1 MNLTHNAGSI
11 NVDDVR
17 RGEGHGVLVNGH
29 RVTAGL
35 PTSLDAWDVV
45 PIGGAANFLFC
56 PPHSTSMDARAP
68 SRQVDAGHADAA
80 SVTTPAP
87 SSAGPTTGDQP
98 PTTDDPPGGIVDL
111 NAPPCGSDSL
121 SVSRCDP
128 ATAAD
133 NFLNDLDH
141 LLVDQRP

>member
-45 PIGGAANFLFC
+45 PIGGAANFLFWWLEFLEGAPRDKTTWRILVRARTPSKAC
-56 PPHSTSMDARAP
+56 HSGECARP
-68 SRQVDAGHADAA
+68 MVK
-80 SVTTPAP
+80 P
-87 SSAGPTTGDQP
+87 
-98 PTTDDPPGGIVDL
+98 
-111 NAPPCGSDSL
+111 
-121 SVSRCDP
+121 
-128 ATAAD
+128 
-133 NFLNDLDH
+133 
-141 LLVDQRP
+141 